1 MDDFVERPR
10 SMDEVELNLLSLQR
24 DGSGRGKFVTTVF
37 LLDTSGSMCGEGF
50 EQMKSVFKDIINEYS
65 TLQTISENVMV
76 VTFGPD
82 VKVIQYFSNDYR
94 KISACV
100 DNLECEGTSP
110 LEDGI
115 FRCHS
120 YFQSAPVSMMGSLHI
135 RTKIIIITD
144 GKPTESDADDEVYES
159 SGLNETGKSIIN
171 IVQRVG
177 KFHPIFCIPVG
188 PNPDICFLGTMVIGS
203 IGGRLISVQEAKQLG
218 RYALN
223 IDLASKIVHQLSPED
238 KNSREDIRS
247 EVSRIQRVSEKDLDD
262 VCEIIEKKS
271 IYRSL
276 SNIIEEE
283 NEKEFQERDLNMP
296 HVGTRVRR
304 GPDWKWKNQDGRGP
318 GTVVGHSEHVGWIKV
333 EWDTG
338 LLMPYRYGTERLIT
352 AYDIEPSDEPRILL
366 NEPIAVGCLVRRGP
380 DWKWGDQDGGEG
392 SVGTVY
398 RLKTP
403 TEIYVRWPNGT
414 KSNYRYGFKTFFDV
428 EICDPFDPNIQ
439 KAIEA
444 EREEIKNKHEFVL
457 GKAKNAKASW
467 ISFRGSKASEDSC
480 IRRRAPHSSKVLP
493 GNSTGKIYFKNSREK
508 ILNNRVWQ
516 WRSLNDAWETFP
528 KEVTDAINRCQERK
542 METTTVILKG
552 QTCKIDLHNMRMKN
566 TVSNEK
572 SDIRL
577 YDNS

>member
-24 DGSGRGKFVTTVF
+24 DGSGHGKFVTTVF

-115 FRCHS
+115 FQCHS

-159 SGLNETGKSIIN
+159 SGLNE
-171 IVQRVG
+171 
-177 KFHPIFCIPVG
+177 
-188 PNPDICFLGTMVIGS
+188 
-203 IGGRLISVQEAKQLG
+203 
-218 RYALN
+218 
-223 IDLASKIVHQLSPED
+223 DLASKIVHQLSSED

-276 SNIIEEE
+276 SNIMEEE

-304 GPDWKWKNQDGRGP
+304 GPDWQWKNQDGRGP
-318 GTVVGHSEHVGWIKV
+318 GTVVGHSERVGWIKV

-414 KSNYRYGFKTFFDV
+414 KSNYRYGFKTCFDV
-428 EICDPFDPNIQ
+428 EICDPFDSNVQ

-444 EREEIKNKHEFVL
+444 EREETKNKHEFVL
-457 GKAKNAKASW
+457 GKAKNAKGSW
-467 ISFRGSKASEDSC
+467 ISIRGSKASEDSY

-528 KEVTDAINRCQERK
+528 KEVTDAINRCQESK

-552 QTCKIDLHNMRMKN
+552 QTCKIDLHNMRMEN